1 MVLWPGGRQP
11 PGCTPQEPDPSSGA
25 IRIAYSPL
33 VRSRDIGLTSGWT
46 FAVVALVATLIA
58 TACGSTA
65 PLPSRPAAAG
75 SPAAAGPS
83 AIAALHSA
91 TPLPTLAPPPPVSWS
106 DCGGGFECGIVDVP
120 RDYADLAGPIV
131 RLALIRLR
139 ASDPTHRI
147 GSLVVNPGG
156 PGESGIDFVRQDAT
170 AIFPP
175 EILARFDIVGFDPR
189 GVGSSTPVRCLDTLD
204 HFIPQ
209 DAAAATPA
217 GLADLLDGAKAFAQE
232 CGQRNAD
239 LLPHLSTADV
249 ARDLDQIRAAVGDD
263 RLTYLGFSYGTL
275 IGEDYASLF
284 PTHIRALAL
293 DGVVDPTLGEAAFR
307 EDQAVAFEGA
317 LDRFLANCAAHPTC
331 AFYSGGRPGSAFDA
345 LMRQIERHP
354 VATPRLTNREAVG
367 PTQAWGAVTQSLY
380 AQAAWPVLADALEQA
395 RAGDGSLLLLLG
407 DPLRGRNPDGS
418 YSNLIDAYDA
428 VTCLDWPSSRDP
440 AAYSAMAR
448 RFTAVAPRVG
458 RLLAFNDVECA
469 YWAAPPARV
478 PAPVAA
484 RGAPPIVLVGS
495 TGDPATPYA
504 WAQDVAGQLSS
515 AVLVT
520 RVGEGHT
527 GYAVSACVRDA
538 IDAYLLDRSVPMAGL
553 RCTH

>member
-1 MVLWPGGRQP
+1 M
-11 PGCTPQEPDPSSGA
+11 
-25 IRIAYSPL
+25 
-33 VRSRDIGLTSGWT
+33 
-46 FAVVALVATLIA
+46 
-58 TACGSTA
+58 
-65 PLPSRPAAAG
+65 
-75 SPAAAGPS
+75 
-83 AIAALHSA
+83 
-91 TPLPTLAPPPPVSWS
+91 SWN
-106 DCGGGFECGIVDVP
+106 DCGGGFECGNLDVP
-120 RDYADLAGPIV
+120 RDYADPGGTVV
-131 RLALIRLR
+131 RLGLIRLR

-156 PGESGIDFVRQDAT
+156 PGGSGIDFVRQEAT

-175 EILARFDIVGFDPR
+175 AILARFDIVGFDPR

-204 HFIPQ
+204 HFIPR
-209 DAAAATPA
+209 DATAATPP
-217 GLADLLDGAKAFAQE
+217 GLADLLDGAKAFAQQ

-239 LLPHLSTADV
+239 LLPHLSTANV
-249 ARDLDQIRAAVGDD
+249 ARDLDQIRAAVGDA

-284 PTHIRALAL
+284 PTRIRALAL
-293 DGVVDPTLGEAAFR
+293 DGVVDPSLGEATFR

-317 LDRFLANCAAHPTC
+317 LDRFLADCGARPTC
-331 AFYSGGRPGSAFDA
+331 AFNSGGRPGSAFDT

-354 VATPRLTNREAVG
+354 VATPRLTNREPVG

-380 AQAAWPVLADALEQA
+380 VRAAWPVLADALAQA
-395 RAGDGSLLLLLG
+395 RTGDGSLLLLLG

-428 VTCLDWPSSRDP
+428 VTCLDWPSSLDP
-440 AAYSAMAR
+440 AAYSAMAT

-469 YWAAPPARV
+469 YWPVPPARV

-484 RGAPPIVLVGS
+484 TGAPPIILVGS

-504 WAQDVAGQLSS
+504 WAQAVARQLSS

-527 GYAVSACVRDA
+527 GYLASACVRDA
-538 IDAYLLDRSVPMAGL
+538 IDAYLLDRSVPAAGL

>member
-1 MVLWPGGRQP
+1 M
-11 PGCTPQEPDPSSGA
+11 
-25 IRIAYSPL
+25 
-33 VRSRDIGLTSGWT
+33 
-46 FAVVALVATLIA
+46 VALVAALIA

-65 PLPSRPAAAG
+65 PLPSRPAAGG
-75 SPAAAGPS
+75 SPASAAPS
-83 AIAALHSA
+83 AIVALPSA
-91 TPLPTLAPPPPVSWS
+91 TPLPTLATPPPVYWS

-120 RDYADLAGPIV
+120 RDYADPAGPAV
-131 RLALIRLR
+131 GLALIRLR

-156 PGESGIDFVRQDAT
+156 PGGSGIDFVRQDAT
-170 AIFPP
+170 AIFAT

-189 GVGSSTPVRCLDTLD
+189 GVGSSTPIHCLDTLD
-204 HFIPQ
+204 HFIPL
-209 DAAAATPA
+209 DATAATPA
-217 GLADLLDGAKAFAQE
+217 SLADLLDGANSFAQQ

-249 ARDLDQIRAAVGDD
+249 ARDLDQIRAAVGDE

-293 DGVVDPTLGEAAFR
+293 DGVVDPSLGEATFR
-307 EDQAVAFEGA
+307 ENQAVAFEGA
-317 LDRFLANCAAHPTC
+317 LDRFLADCAAHPTC

-354 VATPRLTNREAVG
+354 VATPRLTNREPVG

-380 AQAAWPVLADALEQA
+380 AQAAWPVLATALAQA

-407 DPLRGRNPDGS
+407 DPLRGRSPDGS

-428 VTCLDWPSSRDP
+428 VTCLDWPSPRDP
-440 AAYSAMAR
+440 AAYSAMAT
-448 RFTAVAPRVG
+448 RFSAVAPRVG
-458 RLLAFNDVECA
+458 RLFAFNDIECA
-469 YWAAPPARV
+469 YWPVPPARV

-484 RGAPPIVLVGS
+484 PGAPPIVLVGS

-504 WAQDVAGQLSS
+504 WAQDVARQLSS

-527 GYAVSACVRDA
+527 GYLVSACVRDT
-538 IDAYLLDRSVPMAGL
+538 IDAYLLDRSVPKVGL
-553 RCTH
+553 RCTR

>member
-1 MVLWPGGRQP
+1 
-11 PGCTPQEPDPSSGA
+11 
-25 IRIAYSPL
+25 
-33 VRSRDIGLTSGWT
+33 
-46 FAVVALVATLIA
+46 VVALGAALIA

-65 PLPSRPAAAG
+65 PLPSPSASAT
-75 SPAAAGPS
+75 SPASAARSP
-83 AIAALHSA
+83 IAARPSE
-91 TPLPTLAPPPPVSWS
+91 TPLPTLAPPLPVRWS
-106 DCGGGFECGIVDVP
+106 DCGLGFECGFVDVP
-120 RDYADLAGPIV
+120 RDYADPAGPIV

-156 PGESGIDFVRQDAT
+156 PGESAIDFVRQDAT

-189 GVGSSTPVRCLDTLD
+189 GVGSSTPIRCLDTLD
-204 HFIPQ
+204 HFVPQ
-209 DAAAATPA
+209 DSTAASPA
-217 GLADLLDGAKAFAQE
+217 GLADRLDGAKAFAEQ

-249 ARDLDQIRAAVGDD
+249 ARDLDQIRAAVGDE

-293 DGVVDPTLGEAAFR
+293 DGVFDPSLDEATFR
-307 EDQAVAFEGA
+307 ENQAVAFEGA
-317 LDRFLANCAAHPTC
+317 LDRFLADCAAHPTC

-354 VATPRLTNREAVG
+354 VATPRLTNREPVG

-380 AQAAWPVLADALEQA
+380 ARAAWPVLAAALAQA

-428 VTCLDWPSSRDP
+428 VTCLDWPSPRDP
-440 AAYSAMAR
+440 AAYTAMAR
-448 RFTAVAPRVG
+448 RFTAAAPRFG

-469 YWAAPPARV
+469 YWPVPPARV

-484 RGAPPIVLVGS
+484 PGAPPMVLVGS
-495 TGDPATPYA
+495 TGDPATPFA
-504 WAQDVAGQLSS
+504 WAQDVARQLSF

-527 GYAVSACVRDA
+527 GYLVSRCVRDA
-538 IDAYLLDRSVPMAGL
+538 IDAYLLDRSVPGVGL
-553 RCTH
+553 RCTP

>member
-1 MVLWPGGRQP
+1 M
-11 PGCTPQEPDPSSGA
+11 
-25 IRIAYSPL
+25 
-33 VRSRDIGLTSGWT
+33 
-46 FAVVALVATLIA
+46 
-58 TACGSTA
+58 
-65 PLPSRPAAAG
+65 AAG
-75 SPAAAGPS
+75 SPVIAASDAIPAVPS
-83 AIAALHSA
+83 ATTPASLAA
-91 TPLPTLAPPPPVSWS
+91 PAPMRWS

-120 RDYADLAGPIV
+120 RDYAEPAGPIL
-131 RLALIRLR
+131 RLELIRLR
-139 ASDPTHRI
+139 ATDPTHRI

-156 PGESGIDFVRQDAT
+156 PGGSGIDFVRQEAT

-204 HFIPQ
+204 HFIPR
-209 DAAAATPA
+209 DATAATPA
-217 GLADLLDGAKAFAQE
+217 GLADRLGGAKAFALQ

-249 ARDLDQIRAAVGDD
+249 ARDLDQIRAAVGDE

-284 PTHIRALAL
+284 PARIRALAL
-293 DGVVDPTLGEAAFR
+293 DGVVDPSLGEAAFR

-317 LDRFLANCAAHPTC
+317 LDRFLADCAVRRTC
-331 AFYSGGRPGSAFDA
+331 AFNSEGRPGYAFDA

-354 VATPRLTNREAVG
+354 VATPRLTNREPVG

-380 AQAAWPVLADALEQA
+380 VRAAWPVLADALAQA

-440 AAYSAMAR
+440 AAYSAMAT

-469 YWAAPPARV
+469 YWPAPPARV

-484 RGAPPIVLVGS
+484 PGAPPIVLVGS

-504 WAQDVAGQLSS
+504 WAQAVARQLSS

-527 GYAVSACVRDA
+527 GYLVSACVRDA
-538 IDAYLLDRSVPMAGL
+538 IDAYLLDRSVPGVGL
-553 RCTH
+553 RCTQ